1 MNEESASCWRLGSRA
16 GARVDPS
23 RLLLCSILVV
33 AAAVQA
39 GASLVG
45 PIPWTSDQAVVA
57 IMAED
62 ILRGVHPAFYY
73 GSAYAGTLEPHWVA
87 AVFSLMGASVGAYR
101 LAIGVLLTA
110 FVWVV
115 YRLARTRFSGRTAL
129 LAAAYLALPPWF
141 LLYKGLTSD
150 GHYVTAAILG
160 AGCLCAALRLED
172 SFRAGKGTHLRAV
185 ALGLVSG
192 AAWWTD
198 PLSSY
203 FFLGIAVWFLVVQ
216 PAILSRLSL
225 YPLFLSSFLVG
236 GFPWWISNIRWDWK
250 SLRAPELAT
259 ADLPQALS
267 QLKTVATLG
276 MPILFG
282 SRPVFY
288 QTATYP
294 GELLVSLALGLVPLG
309 AALVFVWKWRKKLR
323 RGGRLGKPRAAR
335 ALFLLVLVV
344 LCGVAAVSVS
354 GRSDLVEPRFLF
366 PLYGAFAILFA
377 FSVCRLF
384 RDRLAGRVLAVTL
397 LTLALYTAVRGFV
410 VADLHRVSLDRTND
424 GSLEDLISELRNRG
438 LRSVYASYWVAYRLA
453 FESNEAIIG
462 TPFGEHRT
470 QRIDRYRRQADA
482 DPRPAFV
489 LSGAEGA
496 QLAGFFNPRNVDY
509 REFSLGPFRVFYDVD
524 RATLALLRATL
535 QIPAPAP

>member
-1 MNEESASCWRLGSRA
+1 VAL
-16 GARVDPS
+16 S

-39 GASLVG
+39 GVSLAG

-101 LAIGVLLTA
+101 LAMGVLLTA
-110 FVWVV
+110 FVYVV

-172 SFRAGKGTHLRAV
+172 SFRAGRGTHLRAV

-216 PAILSRLSL
+216 PAILGRLSL
-225 YPLFLSSFLVG
+225 YPLFLAGFLVG

-259 ADLPQALS
+259 TDLPQALS

-288 QTATYP
+288 QTATYA
-294 GELLVSLALGLVPLG
+294 GELLVSLALGIVPLG
-309 AALVFVWKWRKKLR
+309 VALVFVWKWRKKLR
-323 RGGRLGKPRAAR
+323 KGVRLGKPRAAR
-335 ALFLLVLVV
+335 ALFLLILVV
-344 LCGVAAVSVS
+344 LCGIAAVSVS

-438 LRSVYASYWVAYRLA
+438 LRSVYSSYWVAYRLA
-453 FESNEAIIG
+453 FESREQVIA
-462 TPFGEHRT
+462 TPFGNTRLV
-470 QRIDRYRRQADA
+470 RVARYERAVNA

-489 LSGAEGA
+489 VFGSEADELRRYLLRRGEP
-496 QLAGFFNPRNVDY
+496 FEHFV
-509 REFSLGPFRVFYDVD
+509 LGPFAVFHDVGP
-524 RATLALLRATL
+524 AVLQELRQL
-535 QIPAPAP
+535 GDIPA